1 MPHPAERFIT
11 LPIELKVKNW
21 QSYVPIL
28 GVIKRY
34 GREDL
39 QHDLLAGLILGVVTV
54 PQAIAYAFLAG
65 LPAEVG
71 LYASLVPT
79 ALYAV
84 LGSSRQMVVG
94 PVAITALM
102 VAAAVGRYAPLHG
115 FSHLEITLV
124 LSLQAGIILWLLR
137 LSQMGGLVNLL
148 SHPVITGFVNAAAI
162 LIVVS
167 QLPALTGIGSGDATD
182 PFHQLLTMVTHLEEL
197 NLAVVLLGA
206 AALALLLAVRDF
218 GVPLLRRFQRD
229 VSDEHPISRSG
240 PMLVTVLAAAAV
252 VIWNLDVVYEV
263 PVVGHVPAGLP
274 HIVRPPFD
282 WAMWVDVAPAAAMIA
297 LVAYVESYSIGATL
311 ATRQRTR
318 INSHQELIAL
328 GAANVGTAFTGG
340 FPVAGSFSRS
350 SVNYESGARS
360 QVSSLFCVV
369 LIVLALLFLTP
380 AFERLPQAALGAIV
394 VVSVIGLIDVR
405 SLRRH
410 WRIHREDSITELATL
425 ITVLFAGVETGL
437 LTGVALSI
445 AFFIR
450 TSSRPHIAIVGR
462 IPNTE
467 HFRSARRYD
476 VETFPH
482 VAAIRIDENIY
493 FGNANQI
500 ENKLLK
506 IIQRRPGTRH
516 VLLVMNA
523 VNMIDVSGL
532 EMLYRLNQNLESLG
546 MKLHLSEVKGPVMA
560 QLEVTDFTMRLT
572 GSVFFTTDQAMRDLA
587 ERT

>member
-1 MPHPAERFIT
+1 MQ
-11 LPIELKVKNW
+11 IELKVKNW

-28 GVIKRY
+28 GVIRRY
-34 GREDL
+34 QREDL
-39 QHDLLAGLILGVVTV
+39 QHDLLAGLILGVVTI

-65 LPAEVG
+65 LPPEAG
-71 LYASLVPT
+71 LYASLAPAV
-79 ALYAV
+79 LYAV

-102 VAAAVGRYAPLHG
+102 VAAAVGEYAPLHG
-115 FSHLEITLV
+115 FSYLEVTAV

-167 QLPALTGIGSGDATD
+167 QLPALTGIGSGNASD
-182 PFHQLLTMVTHLEEL
+182 PFHQLLTMAAHLREL
-197 NLAVVLLGA
+197 NPAVVLIGA
-206 AALALLLAVRDF
+206 AALIVLLLVRDY
-218 GVPLLRRFQRD
+218 GVPMLRRFRRD
-229 VSDEHPISRSG
+229 VSDEHPISRIG

-252 VIWNLDVVYEV
+252 VLWNLDTAYGVAVI
-263 PVVGHVPAGLP
+263 GHLPSGLP
-274 HIVRPPFD
+274 EVTRPPFD
-282 WAMWVDVAPAAAMIA
+282 WAMWLDVAPASAMIA

-328 GAANVGTAFTGG
+328 GAANVSAAFTGG
-340 FPVAGSFSRS
+340 YPVAGSFSRS
-350 SVNYESGARS
+350 SVNYEAGARS
-360 QVSSLFCVV
+360 QVSALICVL
-369 LIVLALLFLTP
+369 LIVLALLLLTP
-380 AFERLPQAALGAIV
+380 AFERLPHAALAAIV

-425 ITVLFAGVETGL
+425 ITVLLVGVEAGL

-450 TSSRPHIAIVGR
+450 TSSRPHIVIVGR

-546 MKLHLSEVKGPVMA
+546 IKLHLSEVKGPVMS